1 MNALG
6 PSLAPYVRSS
16 RSLKG
21 LVTPIAHWYADLMGY
36 RRMGLK
42 YDDLRTYSYYDSEHT
57 CSLLA
62 IHKTELE
69 ELPEVQRAL
78 GRLTPRE
85 AYDRAYRMKVSLH
98 QSAIHKDLPKD
109 TWVTAK
115 DDVRYLKPHI
125 EAVIKE
131 DEERA
136 AWDNMTINRK

>member
-16 RSLKG
+16 RSLKTF
-21 LVTPIAHWYADLMGY
+21 VTPIAHWYAGLMGY

-42 YDDLRTYSYYDSEHT
+42 YDDLQM
-57 CSLLA
+57 
-62 IHKTELE
+62 E

-85 AYDRAYRMKVSLH
+85 AYDRAYRMKLALH
-98 QSAIHKDLPKD
+98 ASVMHKDLPKD
-109 TWVTAK
+109 QWVSIK
-115 DDVRYLKPHI
+115 DVCITLSVLGPSPTLSQDVRYLKPHI
-125 EAVIKE
+125 ESVLQE

-136 AWDNMTINRK
+136 VWDNMAVHRK